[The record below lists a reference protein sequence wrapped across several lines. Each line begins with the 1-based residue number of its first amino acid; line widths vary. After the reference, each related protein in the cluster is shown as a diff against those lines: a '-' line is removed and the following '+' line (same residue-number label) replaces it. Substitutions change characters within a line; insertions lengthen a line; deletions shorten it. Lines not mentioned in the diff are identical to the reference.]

1 MTTQKFKLG
10 DVVKLK
16 SETLKMT
23 VEQLRTSTGIDGIE
37 SFDGWYYCT
46 WIDGEQKRG
55 VFHQDT
61 LELV

>member
-1 MTTQKFKLG
+1 MTTQKFQIG

-23 VEQLRTSTGIDGIE
+23 VEQLRTETSIDGFE

-46 WIDGEQKRG
+46 
-55 VFHQDT
+55 
-61 LELV
+61 